1 MGVIT
6 GTIET
11 YEELENGDVLLVSWV
26 YAYDPGRPAPTC
38 SNPSSSLYSDPGD
51 PEEFELGEPIIVCAT
66 NEDGYV
72 IPVNDL
78 HRDWLAE
85 KVKEDGKAIEDK
97 IFAAAK
103 ANYEREIKFRQ
114 EWNID

>member
-11 YEELENGDVLLVSWV
+11 EEELENGDVLLVSWV

-51 PEEFELGEPIIVCAT
+51 PEEFELDEPAIVCAT

-78 HRDWLAE
+78 HREWLAE

-97 IFAAAK
+97 VFAAAK